1 MIIIFIWQRDGGVN
15 KQAECE
21 CSKMTQWINKSFSF
35 MQTAN
40 RTRESYDLFI
50 SFSYGEYS
58 FCFLTSQK
66 RTLHLLKFVNLG
78 DKSAR

>member
-15 KQAECE
+15 EQAECE

-35 MQTAN
+35 MQIKN
-40 RTRESYDLFI
+40 ITRESYYLFI
-50 SFSYGEYS
+50 SFSYGDYY

-66 RTLHLLKFVNLG
+66 RTLRLLKFVNLG
-78 DKSAR
+78 DK